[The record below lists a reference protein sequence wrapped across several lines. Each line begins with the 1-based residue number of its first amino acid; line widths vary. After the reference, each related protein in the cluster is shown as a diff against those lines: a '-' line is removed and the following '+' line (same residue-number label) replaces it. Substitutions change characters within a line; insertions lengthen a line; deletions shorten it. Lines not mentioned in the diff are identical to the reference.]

1 MQTQQYHYVAAPVA
15 KRPKDSLFVILS
27 LLFLYFFIR
36 FANLL
41 QTEVWPDCQPKS

>member
-1 MQTQQYHYVAAPVA
+1 MQTQQYKRVVALVA
-15 KRPKDSLFVILS
+15 KQPKDRLFVILS

-41 QTEVWPDCQPKS
+41 QTRI